1 MGRNFRNHS
10 SLVDSRESDPR
21 IEGGAM
27 AGSGSEA
34 TIGSHPSSFVPRR
47 PPSMGRIAEILAP
60 YCREKGIVRVQ
71 VFGSVARGET
81 RPGSDVDLIVTFAP
95 DREPRGL
102 DYFGLPEDMEVLLGV
117 PVDLMT
123 PDTLAEMTNP
133 YRRNSII
140 CDTRELLAL

>member
-1 MGRNFRNHS
+1 
-10 SLVDSRESDPR
+10 
-21 IEGGAM
+21 M
-27 AGSGSEA
+27 AGKASEA
-34 TIGSHPSSFVPRR
+34 TIGSHPSSVVPRR
-47 PPSMGRIAEILAP
+47 PPLMGRMAEILAA
-60 YCREKGIVRVQ
+60 YCREKGIIRVQ

-102 DYFGLPEDMEVLLGV
+102 DYFDLSGDMEVLLGV
-117 PVDLMT
+117 PVDVMT
-123 PDTLAEMTNP
+123 PDTLAELTNP